1 MVRDM
6 SNDRDGIAEQLFA
19 MTTRMIRER
28 SRELSLTALSTLA
41 TVERTGPRRLT
52 DLALCEGIT
61 QPSMTALITQLEQLG
76 LVERQADKRDGR
88 VVLVAITRAGQKHV
102 RTTRCN
108 GASVFQRLMDQ
119 LDPDDVAA
127 LAAALP
133 ALRRLHE
140 LADDDLPVE
149 RRTT

>member
-1 MVRDM
+1 M
-6 SNDRDGIAEQLFA
+6 SKAHDGIAEQLFA

-52 DLALCEGIT
+52 DLAGCEGIT

-76 LVERQADKRDGR
+76 FVERRADERDRR
-88 VVLVAITRAGQKHV
+88 VVLIAITRAGQKHM
-102 RTTRCN
+102 RTNRRN
-108 GASVFQRLMDQ
+108 GASVFERLMDK
-119 LDPDDVAA
+119 LEADDIAA
-127 LAAALP
+127 LRAALP
-133 ALRRLHE
+133 ALRRLRE
-140 LADDDLPVE
+140 LADSDVPAE